1 MVVEVEEGC
10 CVLER
15 LLSVGEFYIA
25 RAGSSI
31 PPLQRVV
38 SKFPQVNYYMIA
50 TMIHKLLRT
59 SNEFIPIVFATVI
72 VDYAK
77 FVLQE
82 PKCKRHFVTSN
93 LSNFPKSSPS

>member
-10 CVLER
+10 CR
-15 LLSVGEFYIA
+15 LGEFYIV

-72 VDYAK
+72 VDYVK
-77 FVLQE
+77 FILQR
-82 PKCKRHFVTSN
+82 PKCKRHFVTSS
-93 LSNFPKSSPS
+93 LPNFPKSSPR

>member
-15 LLSVGEFYIA
+15 LLSVGRILYCKSRQFDTA
-25 RAGSSI
+25 
-31 PPLQRVV
+31 LQRVV

-77 FVLQE
+77 FVLQG
-82 PKCKRHFVTSN
+82 PKCKRHFVTSS
-93 LSNFPKSSPS
+93 LSNFPKSSPC